1 MILDDV
7 KDEGAMTLNSLG
19 LDKSHEG
26 KNLIRHPW
34 QGPHWHTNYLG
45 GQQSMMQPVVR
56 V

>member
-1 MILDDV
+1 
-7 KDEGAMTLNSLG
+7 MTLNSLG

-26 KNLIRHPW
+26 KNPRYPW
-34 QGPHWHTNYLG
+34 QGPHWHNNYLG